1 MCPNVLIN
9 NCRRV
14 SKEVRLKYILYAIS
28 LILIITIISIYI
40 VKNITLKAN
49 TQCKYDVILRRVRK
63 SLLQWKSDKSY
74 MFALCACVCV
84 WLCVCVCARARARA
98 RGCMRVDARTRGC
111 VHACACV
118 ALLIQHAMCVRHI
131 VKSFVAYLSPPH
143 FSTLFHKRHDFRK
156 NVTDHK
162 MGVLIFSTTF
172 V

>member
-1 MCPNVLIN
+1 MCPNVLN

-28 LILIITIISIYI
+28 SILIINIISIYI

-63 SLLQWKSDKSY
+63 LLLQWKSDKCY
-74 MFALCACVCV
+74 MFA
-84 WLCVCVCARARARA
+84 VCVCAA

-118 ALLIQHAMCVRHI
+118 ALLIQHATCVRHI
-131 VKSFVAYLSPPH
+131 VKSFVASLAPPH
-143 FSTLFHKRHDFRK
+143 FSTLFHKRNDFRK
-156 NVTDHK
+156 KVTEHK
-162 MGVLIFSTTF
+162 MCVLIFSTTF